1 MIRPLRRRH
10 LWMISLVT
18 LAVVVLFALAITA
31 RPDPA
36 FQETLPEAE
45 AREDGR

>member
-1 MIRPLRRRH
+1 MIRQLRQRH
-10 LWMISLVT
+10 RWMVCLVA
-18 LAVVVLFALAITA
+18 LAVVVLFALAIAA

-36 FQETLPEAE
+36 VQEALPEAE